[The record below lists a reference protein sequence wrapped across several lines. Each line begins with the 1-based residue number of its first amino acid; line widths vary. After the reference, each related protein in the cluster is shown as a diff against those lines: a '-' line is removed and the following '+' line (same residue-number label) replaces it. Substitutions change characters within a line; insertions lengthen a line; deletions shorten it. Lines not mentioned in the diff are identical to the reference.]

1 VLLKKKKGYLKS
13 LNTNHMKAALETREK
28 NLGHFAEDDEEK
40 NFIDN
45 QVRPTPELVNPPL

>member
-1 VLLKKKKGYLKS
+1 MLLKKKKGYLKS